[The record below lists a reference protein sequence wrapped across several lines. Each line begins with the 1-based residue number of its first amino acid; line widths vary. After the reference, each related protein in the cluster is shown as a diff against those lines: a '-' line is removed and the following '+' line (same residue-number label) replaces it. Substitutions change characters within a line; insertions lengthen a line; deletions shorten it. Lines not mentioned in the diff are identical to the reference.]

1 MILALH
7 HIQLAMPKGAEAQAR
22 GFYAE
27 TLGLTEVEKPEP
39 LRARGGVWFE
49 SGSVRLH
56 LGVEDPF
63 FPAKKAHPAFQ
74 VTSLTAAIA
83 ALEAAELPWRRDVD
97 LPGLKRVYTEDPFG
111 NRIELLEL
119 T

>member
-7 HIQLAMPKGAEAQAR
+7 HLQLAMPKGGEAQAR

-56 LGVEDPF
+56 LGVETPF
-63 FPAKKAHPAFQ
+63 LPAKKAHPAFQ
-74 VTSLTAAIA
+74 VSSLAVAVA
-83 ALEAAELPWRRDVD
+83 ALDAAGLPWRPDID
-97 LPGLKRVYTEDPFG
+97 LPGLKRLYTEDPFG